1 MFCYPLA
8 LELICKHEGFNEKAY
23 ADPETG
29 GAPYTFGFGTQFYPD
44 GLPVKLE
51 HCCTKQKALEY
62 VFHEVQT
69 IEQELNKLNLHLDEY
84 MKQALISFIHS
95 VGWKPFL
102 YSALIE
108 CIETEDWAGVVEEFS
123 QWIFDHDHKVI
134 GGLLERRR
142 EESMLF
148 LTKIKDAANGYE
160 DLLLTAFRNYAASA
174 EQVKAIR
181 KLEQKINP
189 YVLAEFANDFSITKD
204 PWVALSDSALDD
216 LFRLPGD
223 MWHDDPA

>member
-1 MFCYPLA
+1 MSYYPLA

-44 GLPVKLE
+44 GSPVKSG

-62 VFHEVQT
+62 LMHEIRA
-69 IEQELNKLNLHLDEY
+69 IEKELNELNLHLDEY
-84 MKQALISFIHS
+84 MRQALISFIHS

-102 YSALIE
+102 YSALID
-108 CIETEDWAGVVEEFS
+108 CIEVEDWAGVVEEFS
-123 QWIFDHDHKVI
+123 QWIFDQEHQVI

-148 LTKIKDAANGYE
+148 LTEVKQAIPKCE
-160 DLLLTAFRNYAASA
+160 DLLLTAFRSYAASA
-174 EQVKAIR
+174 EQVSAIR

-204 PWVALSDSALDD
+204 PWVPLNDESLDS
-216 LFRLPGD
+216 LFQFPGD
-223 MWHDDPA
+223 CWHGDRA